1 MTTPTTTIMT
11 KAQGFGLHLLT
22 RFAASD
28 LIDQLKMRKL
38 LEKTLYHGSKSG
50 FKLLGSASRQFKPA
64 SGTGKQRLPATAKNL
79 FDLSLSDEQQMMRN
93 TVQRFAADVLRPAA
107 HQADEQANFSA
118 ELATQAQQ
126 LGLLFYALPE
136 SYGGVATEQSVVSNI
151 LIAED
156 LAHGDFSLAASILSS
171 QGVANAITRWGTA
184 PMQEKYL
191 PAFAE
196 DTPLRATFAVLEA
209 SPAFNPNE
217 LKTQARQTD
226 QGYLITGEKTLV
238 VLGEQAELFL
248 VAAMLNGKPHIFAV
262 EKHDSIGVH
271 QNPAMGLKACQTVAL
286 QFGNTPASLLTDD
299 DFDYQTFLDLGAL
312 SWCALAV
319 GTCQAV
325 KQYCIQYANER
336 IAFGEPI
343 SHRQSVAFMIAD
355 MAIEIDAMRM
365 LVWNA
370 ASLAEAGKPFYREA
384 YLARLLCNEK
394 SMKIGNDGVQIV
406 GGHGYTK
413 EHPVERWYR
422 DLRATAV
429 MHSGLH
435 A

>member
-1 MTTPTTTIMT
+1 MTTNTTMN
-11 KAQGFGLHLLT
+11 KAQGFGLNLLT

-38 LEKTLYHGSKSG
+38 LEKTLYQGSKSG
-50 FKLLGSASRQFKPA
+50 FQLLGSASRQFKPA
-64 SGTGKQRLPATAKNL
+64 SGTGKQRLPATSKNL
-79 FDLSLSDEQQMMRN
+79 FDLSLSDEQQMTRD
-93 TVQRFAADVLRPAA
+93 TVQRFAAEVLRPAA
-107 HQADEQANFSA
+107 HQADDQANFPA
-118 ELATQAQQ
+118 DITAQAQE

-136 SYGGVATEQSVVSNI
+136 SYGGVASEQSVVTNV

-156 LAHGDFSLAASILSS
+156 LGHGDFSLAASTLTPLS
-171 QGVANAITRWGTA
+171 VANAITRWGTTQ
-184 PMQEKYL
+184 MQEKYL
-191 PAFAE
+191 PAFGE
-196 DTPLRATFAVLEA
+196 DTPLSATFAVLEA
-209 SPAFNPNE
+209 TPAFNPND

-226 QGYLITGEKTLV
+226 QGYQLTGEKTLV
-238 VLGEQAELFL
+238 VLGEQAEVFL
-248 VAAMLNGKPHIFAV
+248 VAAMLNGKPNIFVV
-262 EKHDSIGVH
+262 EKHDTIGIR
-271 QNPAMGLKACQTVAL
+271 QNPAMGLKACQTVTL
-286 QFGNTPASLLTDD
+286 QFGNTPAALLTDD
-299 DFDYQTFLDLGAL
+299 DFDYQAFLDLGAL

-325 KQYCIQYANER
+325 KEYCISYANER
-336 IAFGEPI
+336 TAFGEPI

-370 ASLAEAGKPFYREA
+370 ASLAEAGKPFHREA

-422 DLRATAV
+422 DLRATAI

>member
-1 MTTPTTTIMT
+1 MTTNTTMN
-11 KAQGFGLHLLT
+11 KAQGFGLNLLT

-38 LEKTLYHGSKSG
+38 LEKTLYQGSKSG
-50 FKLLGSASRQFKPA
+50 FQLLGSASRQFKPA
-64 SGTGKQRLPATAKNL
+64 SGTGKQRLPATSKNL
-79 FDLSLSDEQQMMRN
+79 FDLSLSDEQQMTRD
-93 TVQRFAADVLRPAA
+93 TVQRFAAEVLRPAA
-107 HQADEQANFSA
+107 HQADDQANFPA
-118 ELATQAQQ
+118 DITAQE

-136 SYGGVATEQSVVSNI
+136 SYGGVASEQSVVTNV

-156 LAHGDFSLAASILSS
+156 LGHGDFSLAASTLTPLS
-171 QGVANAITRWGTA
+171 VANAITRWGTTQ
-184 PMQEKYL
+184 MQEKYL
-191 PAFAE
+191 PAFGE
-196 DTPLRATFAVLEA
+196 DTPLSATFAVLEA
-209 SPAFNPNE
+209 TPAFNPND

-226 QGYLITGEKTLV
+226 QGYQLTGEKTLV
-238 VLGEQAELFL
+238 VLGEQAEVFL
-248 VAAMLNGKPHIFAV
+248 VAAMLNGKPNIFVV
-262 EKHDSIGVH
+262 EKHDTIGIR
-271 QNPAMGLKACQTVAL
+271 QNPAMGLKACQTVTL
-286 QFGNTPASLLTDD
+286 QFGNTPAALLTDD
-299 DFDYQTFLDLGAL
+299 DFDYQAFLDLGAL

-325 KQYCIQYANER
+325 KEYCISYANER
-336 IAFGEPI
+336 TAFGEPI

-370 ASLAEAGKPFYREA
+370 ASLAEAGKPFHREA

-422 DLRATAV
+422 DLRATAI

>member
-1 MTTPTTTIMT
+1 MN
-11 KAQGFGLHLLT
+11 KAQGFGLNLLT

-28 LIDQLKMRKL
+28 LIDQLKMRKF
-38 LEKTLYHGSKSG
+38 LEKTLYQGSKSG
-50 FKLLGSASRQFKPA
+50 FQLLGTASRQFKPA
-64 SGTGKQRLPATAKNL
+64 SGTGKQRLPSTSKNL
-79 FDLSLSDEQQMMRN
+79 FDLSLSDEQQMMRD
-93 TVQRFAADVLRPAA
+93 TVQRFASDVLRPAA
-107 HQADEQANFSA
+107 HDADDQAIFPDKI
-118 ELATQAQQ
+118 ATQAQE

-136 SYGGVATEQSVVSNI
+136 SYGGVASEQSVVSNV
-151 LIAED
+151 LLAED
-156 LAHGDFSLAASILSS
+156 LGHGDFSLAASILTSL
-171 QGVANAITRWGTA
+171 GVANAITRWGTTQ
-184 PMQEKYL
+184 MQEKYL

-196 DTPLRATFAVLEA
+196 DTPLSATFAVLEA
-209 SPAFNPNE
+209 TPAFNPNVLE
-217 LKTQARQTD
+217 TQAHAS
-226 QGYLITGEKTLV
+226 GESYLITGEKTLV
-238 VLGEQAELFL
+238 VLGEQADVFL
-248 VAAMLNGKPHIFAV
+248 VAAMLNGKPNIFVV
-262 EKHDSIGVH
+262 EKHDTIGVR
-271 QNPAMGLKACQTVAL
+271 QNPGMGLKACQTVTL
-286 QFGNTPASLLTDD
+286 KFGNTPAVLLTDD
-299 DFDYQTFLDLGAL
+299 DFDYQAFLDLGAL

-325 KQYCIQYANER
+325 KEYCIDYANDR

-370 ASLAEAGKPFYREA
+370 ASLAEAGQSFHREA

-422 DLRATAV
+422 DLRATAI